1 MRCPPNSPNS
11 WHPKFTKRLQFDYS
25 DRTTGPVVRAW
36 AQLDP
41 RIIYVE
47 NPHPRL
53 LRDPNRP
60 RPANLGAQL
69 REAFNRVR
77 DAGAW
82 NKVDLTGVDTIRP
95 VTFSFFPLLRVPDSD
110 AELEAMVKA
119 FESVAERGL
128 GVYES
133 TRNSIRNA
141 MVAAASERVK
151 NGGRAQVTTLSFHD
165 TMNHTT
171 TRDGAV
177 NVLRAPADQLP
188 DVVALSNRGDAQ
200 GNRRG
205 EDVITMD
212 PEALRAL
219 ADCHRTGF
227 DVAFDADVALNTPYL
242 GSQEIIASGER
253 FRNLTDSTFT
263 LESGRG
269 PSSSV
274 RCRPSSCANTCW
286 GPPQPPHCS
295 CRAPGGPTKTPN
307 GRRRWGGTAW
317 PAGTNS
323 APGSL
328 RRRTDVRPV
337 SKSSVTAALKA
348 RARRCRSNGIAA
360 VFASF
365 PSANAEL
372 FTRAPADRRHLAGVV
387 LQHVGFTVA
396 VLSFHR
402 VILTKQREVAPSWQ
416 TFPVA

>member
-1 MRCPPNSPNS
+1 MSQSDQPAAAKPGAPVLIPAGKTFTPDEITFFKDKGTRTLEQAIAEADLLVSCPHSGDAVPAELAEFLAPE
-11 WHPKFTKRLQFDYS
+11 FTQRLQFDYS

-53 LRDPNRP
+53 LRDPNRA

-77 DAGAW
+77 EAGAW

-110 AELEAMVKA
+110 AELESMVRA

-133 TRNSIRNA
+133 TRNSFRNA
-141 MVAAASERVK
+141 MVAAAAERVK

-212 PEALRAL
+212 AEALRAL

-263 LESGRG
+263 LESGSGTVQLGAVQAEFLREYLLG
-269 PSSSV
+269 PS
-274 RCRPSSCANTCW
+274 A
-286 GPPQPPHCS
+286 
-295 CRAPGGPTKTPN
+295 
-307 GRRRWGGTAW
+307 
-317 PAGTNS
+317 
-323 APGSL
+323 
-328 RRRTDVRPV
+328 
-337 SKSSVTAALKA
+337 TAALQLPGTGWPDEDTEWTA
-348 RARRCRSNGIAA
+348 TLGRHCMASWDEFRAW
-360 VFASF
+360 FA
-365 PSANAEL
+365 
-372 FTRAPADRRHLAGVV
+372 
-387 LQHVGFTVA
+387 LQ
-396 VLSFHR
+396 
-402 VILTKQREVAPSWQ
+402 ED
-416 TFPVA
+416 

>member
-1 MRCPPNSPNS
+1 MRCPRNSPDS
-11 WHPKFTKRLQFDYS
+11 WPLSSPSACSSTT
-25 DRTTGPVVRAW
+25 RTAPPGTSCATW

-69 REAFNRVR
+69 REAFTRVR

-165 TMNHTT
+165 ATNHFT

-177 NVLRAPADQLP
+177 NVLRARADQLP
-188 DVVALSNRGDAQ
+188 DVVVLSNRGDAL

-242 GSQEIIASGER
+242 GRQEIIASGER

-263 LESGRG
+263 LESGSGTVQLGAVQAEFLRDYLLG
-269 PSSSV
+269 P
-274 RCRPSSCANTCW
+274 
-286 GPPQPPHCS
+286 
-295 CRAPGGPTKTPN
+295 
-307 GRRRWGGTAW
+307 
-317 PAGTNS
+317 
-323 APGSL
+323 
-328 RRRTDVRPV
+328 
-337 SKSSVTAALKA
+337 AAT
-348 RARRCRSNGIAA
+348 
-360 VFASF
+360 
-365 PSANAEL
+365 AEL
-372 FTRAPADRRHLAGVV
+372 QLPGTGWPDEDTEWTATLARHCMASWNEFRAWFTAQEP
-387 LQHVGFTVA
+387 
-396 VLSFHR
+396 
-402 VILTKQREVAPSWQ
+402 
-416 TFPVA
+416 